1 MPAPAAS
8 ATSEPAPATA
18 SAKPK
23 VIYVMGQGKSG
34 STILGV
40 ALGNCTDVFFAGEL
54 SSWLMT
60 SGRPILGGSERIR
73 FWQGVTEDVGGD
85 DLFGSQAF
93 QFIER
98 GLAPFRLDRWAARG
112 RLRTRYRR
120 VTEDLYRSIAKR
132 ADAAHVV
139 DSSHMP
145 MRAREL
151 QNLSGIELYLVF
163 LVRNTESIVASHTRH
178 VKRSEIA
185 ERRWRFLKTNAHL
198 WVTYLLSVSVFL
210 RQRRDRRLL
219 VRHEDFV
226 ADPEGFLRE
235 ILKFAGSPAQIPD
248 LTSLSTG
255 IPFQGNALI
264 RSDVVAL
271 KAKAAPPYRPSRLMR
286 LIERPWTLVLGR
298 LEPTATGVSRSSDS
312 V

>member
-1 MPAPAAS
+1 
-8 ATSEPAPATA
+8 
-18 SAKPK
+18 
-23 VIYVMGQGKSG
+23 MGQGKSG

-40 ALGNCTDVFFAGEL
+40 ALGNCDDVFFAGEL

-60 SGRPILGGSERIR
+60 SGRPILGGLERSR
-73 FWQGVTEDVGGD
+73 FWQGVSEDVGGE
-85 DLFGSQAF
+85 DLFGSEAF
-93 QFIER
+93 QCIER
-98 GLAPFRLDRWAARG
+98 ALAPFRLDKRSARA

-120 VTEDLYRSIAKR
+120 VTEDLYLSIANR
-132 ADAAHVV
+132 AGATHVV

-151 QNLSGIELYLVF
+151 QSLTGIELYLVF
-163 LVRNTESIVASHTRH
+163 LVRNTEGIVASHTRH
-178 VKRSEIA
+178 VKRSELA

-198 WVTYLLSVSVFL
+198 WVTYLLSVWIFL

-219 VRHEDFV
+219 VRHEDFIT
-226 ADPEGFLRE
+226 DPEGFLRE
-235 ILKFAGSPAQIPD
+235 ILQFAGSSAQIPD

-286 LIERPWTLVLGR
+286 LLERPWTLILGR
-298 LEPTATGVSRSSDS
+298 LEPTATGVSPSSDS
-312 V
+312 L